1 MAPLLSKA
9 HTCMHTEIQ
18 AAGFRGKHSHKPW
31 LQNSYALRQQCESG
45 PGSKG
50 QKKAHKWHFVGGDP
64 YNYILYISNQQKN
77 QTKPGWGTR
86 MVQLVQ
92 HAALD
97 LRVMSLSPKVGVEIT

>member
-50 QKKAHKWHFVGGDP
+50 QKEAHEWHFVGGNLDP
-64 YNYILYISNQQKN
+64 PI
-77 QTKPGWGTR
+77 P
-86 MVQLVQ
+86 
-92 HAALD
+92 
-97 LRVMSLSPKVGVEIT
+97 